1 MQGIKIIEIAGIGP
15 GPFCAMLLSDLG
27 AEVIRVD
34 RLSSKGN
41 GGSHDVLMRGRK
53 SLAIDLKKL
62 EGVQIVLKLV
72 EKADALIEG
81 FRPGVMERLGL
92 GPEQCMDKNPRL
104 VYGRITGWG
113 QSGDLAQSAGHDIN
127 YIAVTG
133 VLDAIGES
141 GNAPLPPLNLVGDYG
156 GGGMLLALG
165 ITSALLETQ
174 HSGEGQVVDAAM
186 TDGSALLMAK
196 MYGLKSE
203 GKWRNLR
210 GANLLDGGAH
220 FYRAYQCL
228 DGKWVSIGAIEPQF
242 YALLLEKT
250 GMPDEKFRQQL
261 DPSLWP
267 SLKEKLAAV
276 FRTKTREEWCR
287 IMENTDV
294 CFAPVL
300 DMNEA
305 PEYPHNKKRGTFLE
319 IDGIVQPA
327 PAPRFGRTIPEVQG
341 APARNGEHTSQIL
354 KQHGYSEKDIE
365 LLKINKVI

>member
-1 MQGIKIIEIAGIGP
+1 MIINSHCRNGSARCNRRIGK
-15 GPFCAMLLSDLG
+15 CADCRRS
-27 AEVIRVD
+27 V
-34 RLSSKGN
+34 
-41 GGSHDVLMRGRK
+41 
-53 SLAIDLKKL
+53 
-62 EGVQIVLKLV
+62 
-72 EKADALIEG
+72 
-81 FRPGVMERLGL
+81 
-92 GPEQCMDKNPRL
+92 
-104 VYGRITGWG
+104 
-113 QSGDLAQSAGHDIN
+113 
-127 YIAVTG
+127 
-133 VLDAIGES
+133 
-141 GNAPLPPLNLVGDYG
+141 LNLVGDYG

-165 ITSALLETQ
+165 ITLALLEAQ

-196 MYGLKSE
+196 MYGVGIE

-210 GANLLDGGAH
+210 GANLLDGGAPDFTELSMPRREMGVH
-220 FYRAYQCL
+220 R
-228 DGKWVSIGAIEPQF
+228 AIEPRNS
-242 YALLLEKT
+242 
-250 GMPDEKFRQQL
+250 MPCCLKNRDARREIPQQL

-276 FRTKTREEWCR
+276 FRNKDPGRAVVQDHGKC
-287 IMENTDV
+287 DV